1 MNEGRSG
8 SRVAGGDDT
17 WRSTPSFGRDER
29 VGSSGRRAAFGL
41 RARFERVARVLRRA
55 RPFFPSRGANH
66 QTSAKL
72 WGFPVG
78 TPTPR
83 GDRRAR
89 LWTSTDMSHFP
100 GRAPPAPPSGF
111 DDSGLD
117 MRAIK
122 QAGGKVLPGEHSQI
136 AKLQKPNRFIPPSAP
151 RSPSARPLTT
161 HPDSYRVNPQ
171 AATA

>member
-1 MNEGRSG
+1 MRVGPARVWRAATTPGALLRRSVETNDSEVQVGAQLSGCGRALREWRASFGARGLFSRAAGQIIKRLLRSG
-8 SRVAGGDDT
+8 V
-17 WRSTPSFGRDER
+17 F
-29 VGSSGRRAAFGL
+29 
-41 RARFERVARVLRRA
+41 
-55 RPFFPSRGANH
+55 
-66 QTSAKL
+66 Q
-72 WGFPVG
+72 VG

-161 HPDSYRVNPQ
+161 HPDSYHVNPQ
-171 AATA
+171 AATV

>member
-41 RARFERVARVLRRA
+41 RARFERMARVLRRA

-66 QTSAKL
+66 QTSASL

-83 GDRRAR
+83 ETA
-89 LWTSTDMSHFP
+89 
-100 GRAPPAPPSGF
+100 GRG
-111 DDSGLD
+111 SGLQP
-117 MRAIK
+117 ICPISPV
-122 QAGGKVLPGEHSQI
+122 VLRLHPLPVSMT
-136 AKLQKPNRFIPPSAP
+136 AVWTCAPSSRPAARSFQVSTP
-151 RSPSARPLTT
+151 RSPNFKSQTDSFHRPPLALHRLAHSPPTPILT
-161 HPDSYRVNPQ
+161 V
-171 AATA
+171 

>member
-29 VGSSGRRAAFGL
+29 VGRSGRHAAFGL

-66 QTSAKL
+66 QTSASL

-122 QAGGKVLPGEHSQI
+122 QAGGKVLPGEHSRGRI
-136 AKLQKPNRFIPPSAP
+136 AKLQKPNRSHRPPLALHRP
-151 RSPSARPLTT
+151 AHSPPTPILT
-161 HPDSYRVNPQ
+161 V
-171 AATA
+171 

>member
-41 RARFERVARVLRRA
+41 RAALREWRASVGARGLFSRAAGQIIKRLLRSGV
-55 RPFFPSRGANH
+55 F
-66 QTSAKL
+66 Q
-72 WGFPVG
+72 VG